1 LRLSL
6 LALPLLTGCGAEP
19 TLDPL
24 PPDAVILAFGDS
36 LTAGNGAPRNQAY
49 PSRLAALTG
58 RPVVNAGVPGELSA
72 DGQARLPAA
81 LDAHRPA
88 LVLLCH
94 GGNDILRGAGGGRLR
109 EHLRRMVET
118 ARAEGARVV
127 LIAVPTLGFGLRPH
141 PVYAEL
147 AQEMNLV
154 LEDRLMTEVLSDRA
168 LKSDE
173 VHPNAAGYARIAERL
188 HALLRERGALE

>member
-1 LRLSL
+1 
-6 LALPLLTGCGAEP
+6 
-19 TLDPL
+19 
-24 PPDAVILAFGDS
+24 
-36 LTAGNGAPRNQAY
+36 
-49 PSRLAALTG
+49 
-58 RPVVNAGVPGELSA
+58 
-72 DGQARLPAA
+72 
-81 LDAHRPA
+81 
-88 LVLLCH
+88 
-94 GGNDILRGAGGGRLR
+94 
-109 EHLRRMVET
+109 MVET
-118 ARAEGARVV
+118 ARAGGARVV
-127 LIAVPTLGFGLRPH
+127 LIAVPTLGLGLRPH